1 MKLLN
6 SFLLAQL
13 VRLCRFL
20 IWTFVS
26 VLLDPHCREL
36 TFRVRLGLDNG
47 IDHQSILEGELGI
60 GVGGWIH
67 ISGVA
72 VGLMLGS
79 NAGG

>member
-1 MKLLN
+1 
-6 SFLLAQL
+6 
-13 VRLCRFL
+13 
-20 IWTFVS
+20 
-26 VLLDPHCREL
+26 
-36 TFRVRLGLDNG
+36 LDNG

-72 VGLMLGS
+72 VGLMMGS